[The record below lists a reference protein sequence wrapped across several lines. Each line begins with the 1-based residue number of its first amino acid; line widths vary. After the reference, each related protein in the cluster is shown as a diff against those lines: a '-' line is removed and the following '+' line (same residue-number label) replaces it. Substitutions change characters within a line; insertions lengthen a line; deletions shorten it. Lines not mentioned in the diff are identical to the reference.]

1 MKKIDTTQETATA
14 WSPFKVESKEFLQK
28 SYREMVDSVIRSI
41 VITNLGTYSST
52 TPYVVE
58 GCVLT
63 NSNKDISA
71 GIVFYGGNFYNV
83 SAKTG
88 GTAPLE
94 FQLESSA
101 DGTADPTTFS
111 DGSPHSIHLDYHFTT
126 YSAGAAPSPTFNATA
141 LVNLYG
147 TTTVLTGTSSNGSS
161 ITVTASSG
169 TFTYSSDS
177 YVYSWYINK
186 GICFLNFE
194 VSFTVTGGCVASKIH
209 IPLPSGVT
217 KLTTLSAS
225 QAFNGSASMQAP
237 GGTTNYLTLQSFSN
251 DGGGEGQRITLRRIA
266 EGDTDMTIS
275 TVATTL
281 RGSISFPV

>member
-83 SAKTG
+83 SAITS

-147 TTTVLTGTSSNGSS
+147 VKTSFTYQSPNQNTTSTSFIDLTGS
-161 ITVTASSG
+161 
-169 TFTYSSDS
+169 TY
-177 YVYSWYINK
+177 
-186 GICFLNFE
+186 
-194 VSFTVTGGCVASKIH
+194 
-209 IPLPSGVT
+209 
-217 KLTTLSAS
+217 TT
-225 QAFNGSASMQAP
+225 P
-237 GGTTNYLTLQSFSN
+237 N
-251 DGGGEGQRITLRRIA
+251 DGKTRTWLIQGKTNVRFAGSTGDGGKLKILVDGVQKDISESFLDIIGTNVDLHLQVCSCMALVSVAPNKVIKLQIA
-266 EGDTDMTIS
+266 S
-275 TVATTL
+275 TNGGGIDFNNNNFVVIEL
-281 RGSISFPV
+281 